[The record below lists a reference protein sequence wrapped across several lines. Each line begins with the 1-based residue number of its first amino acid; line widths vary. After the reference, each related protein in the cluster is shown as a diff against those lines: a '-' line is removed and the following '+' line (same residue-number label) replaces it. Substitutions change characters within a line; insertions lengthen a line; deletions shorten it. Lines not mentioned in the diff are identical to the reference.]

1 MMIVLRRILA
11 LVVKEFLL
19 VLKDKKSRFV
29 VIGPP
34 LLQFLVFGYAATY
47 DLDNVRYAVL
57 DESRT
62 TLSRQ
67 LLDGVDG
74 SGIFTLTGDLSGQEQ
89 IAEFIDGEKARLV
102 IHIGQDFEEKLRRA
116 EPVSVQVIADGRN
129 PNVALVALGYFA
141 TIVQQFNQDLVSQGL
156 AESGSPGLQLID
168 RAWYNDNLQS
178 RWFLVSALGGV
189 ISMVVVMILTSL
201 SVAREREFGTF
212 DQLLVTPY
220 TPGEILL
227 GKSLPGVTFG
237 LLNALIFSAGAVWWF
252 QVPFRGSIIA
262 LVVTL
267 LCFIVTLTGVGLL
280 ISSLSR
286 TMQQGLLGAF
296 IFIMPAVILSGL
308 ATPIE
313 NMPHWLQQANMI
325 NPVRYIIIALRSIFL
340 QGADL
345 AMVWPHLWPLLIMA
359 TLTLPLAAW
368 LFRARST

>member
-67 LLDGVDG
+67 LLNGVDG
-74 SGIFTLTGDLSGQEQ
+74 SGIFTLTGDLTSQEQ

-102 IHIGQDFEEKLRRA
+102 IHIGQDFEEKLRKGEA
-116 EPVSVQVIADGRN
+116 TSVQVIADGRT
-129 PNVALVALGYFA
+129 PNVALIALGYFG
-141 TIVQQFNQDLVSQGL
+141 TIVQQFNHELVAQGL
-156 AESGSPGLQLID
+156 ATSGSPTLQLID
-168 RAWYNDNLQS
+168 RSWYNGNLSS
-178 RWFLVSALGGV
+178 RWFIVSALGGI

-212 DQLLVTPY
+212 DQLLVAPF

-227 GKSLPGVTFG
+227 GKSLPGIFFG
-237 LLNALIFSAGAVWWF
+237 LFNALIFSAGAVWWF
-252 QVPFRGSIIA
+252 QVPFRGTIVA
-262 LVVTL
+262 LVITL

-280 ISSLSR
+280 ISSLSL
-286 TMQQGLLGAF
+286 TMQQSLLGAF

-313 NMPHWLQQANMI
+313 NMPHWLQQANML
-325 NPVRYIIIALRSIFL
+325 NPVRYVIIALRSIFL

-359 TLTLPLAAW
+359 ALTLPLAGW
-368 LFRARST
+368 LFRARSM